1 MFKGI
6 ILSSGI
12 LILIFLYLCFFI
24 TPKAGGVPISLA
36 EALIPTAV
44 ISPFVLIA
52 GGTVGY
58 FAEHHIFSE
67 GRSPFMQIFIFSM
80 CIYVLGAI
88 LIGMVMIFA
97 DGSHPGGLAEKLA
110 GGLALGGTG
119 ALLFAVF
126 FIPLIAVLSY
136 LLSKWTD

>member
-1 MFKGI
+1 MLKGI
-6 ILSSGI
+6 ILSSGV
-12 LILIFLYLCFFI
+12 LILIFFYFYFFM
-24 TPKAGGVPISLA
+24 TPKTGWVPISLS
-36 EALIPTAV
+36 ETLIPTAV
-44 ISPFVLIA
+44 ISPFILIA

-58 FAEHHIFSE
+58 FAEHWAFSASI
-67 GRSPFMQIFIFSM
+67 SPFMQIFIFSM

-97 DGSHPGGLAEKLA
+97 DGSHPGRFSEKLL

>member
-36 EALIPTAV
+36 EVLIPTAV

-97 DGSHPGGLAEKLA
+97 DGSHPGGLA
-110 GGLALGGTG
+110 LGGTG